1 MNTRPV
7 SLLVLLCAALLFTP
21 AANAQPPAAPSP
33 SVAQPVASPSP
44 LIAQPPA
51 TPSPSIAQTVVVPVV
66 AAAPTGTLQALHG
79 ERLTYFSILTL
90 VIGYL
95 ATTLIGAFGFVIL
108 WRMFTGRIDLTLL
121 ISESNGSASLS
132 RFQFLVFTFVIS
144 LSLLLVILGA
154 KDGPGFPETIPIGIY
169 ALLGISAASY
179 VVSKSIQSGTD
190 KARDDGYRVSP
201 NDPNV
206 G

>member
-1 MNTRPV
+1 M
-7 SLLVLLCAALLFTP
+7 LLCAALLISP
-21 AANAQPPAAPSP
+21 AMNAQPPAAPSP
-33 SVAQPVASPSP
+33 S
-44 LIAQPPA
+44 IAQPPA
-51 TPSPSIAQTVVVPVV
+51 APSPSIAQTVVVPVV
-66 AAAPTGTLQALHG
+66 AAAAPVGTLQALHG

-121 ISESNGSASLS
+121 ISETNGSASLS

-154 KDGPGFPETIPIGIY
+154 KDGPAFPGTIPIGIY